1 MQIIVGSC
9 KYQHSLLRSC
19 QHNQLL
25 SVYIYPT
32 LGIVNSLYDSMRI
45 FLSNQNRDLRLTI
58 RKPIT
63 LNQFPSSLQKF
74 QKAAMVDNVL
84 KRLTIRKPIR
94 SKVYGKIQ
102 IKKKKIIHHQCP
114 NQFKKWEGK
123 SSLLMVL
130 STFFINNPENNKLLN
145 IQEARKSEE
154 GKINSTSNLTN
165 LFGKKRRKKLLLSKK
180 GELHT

>member
-58 RKPIT
+58 WKPIT

-154 GKINSTSNLTN
+154 EKINSTSNLTN

-180 GELHT
+180 GKLHT